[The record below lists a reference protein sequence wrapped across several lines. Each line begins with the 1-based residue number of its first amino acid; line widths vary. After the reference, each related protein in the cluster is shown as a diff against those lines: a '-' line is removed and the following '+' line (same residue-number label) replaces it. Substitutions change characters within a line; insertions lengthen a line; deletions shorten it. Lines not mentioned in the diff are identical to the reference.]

1 MVADRC
7 TLITCSTHVHA
18 HTYSGADLYAKD
30 NNLCT
35 PAHSAVMHQCVDAY
49 HFLME
54 HIPDKASVIFSTFEV
69 KNNRSNLLK
78 VCM

>member
-1 MVADRC
+1 
-7 TLITCSTHVHA
+7 
-18 HTYSGADLYAKD
+18 
-30 NNLCT
+30 
-35 PAHSAVMHQCVDAY
+35 MHQCVDAY